1 MGALRTGLLPT
12 SSAALA
18 AHVNALP
25 VGVVET
31 DRQGRIV
38 LWEGAA
44 SRIFGWRTSEVLG
57 KSLEALELV
66 HEADAGFVGAVME
79 PLRSG
84 RKRQLIHRNRNRT
97 RTGEIRH
104 CEWAHTV
111 IPGPH
116 GRVGS
121 LLSFVT
127 DVTAEVEAETN
138 SRRSDALLEAWSAAS
153 QEGFCAVDRSWHI
166 LQWNPSAERMFER
179 SRAEVVGRVLWD
191 VLPRLRGSEFHSAFD
206 EALADGH
213 PRTLEAR
220 SPESPFWY
228 LVTASPID
236 EGLLLFFR
244 DVTGRRQMEQELLAA
259 YSELERAARPR

>member
-18 AHVNALP
+18 TQVNALP

-31 DRQGRIV
+31 DRQGLIV

-44 SRIFGWRTSEVLG
+44 SRIFGWRTSEALG
-57 KSLEALELV
+57 KSLDALELV
-66 HEADAGFVGAVME
+66 HEANAGFVDAGRA

-84 RKRQLIHRNRNRT
+84 RRRQLIPGNRT
-97 RTGEIRH
+97 RPRTGEIRH

-111 IPGPH
+111 VPGRH
-116 GRVGS
+116 GRVAS

-127 DVTAEVEAETN
+127 DVTAEVEAEIA
-138 SRRSDALLEAWSAAS
+138 SRRSDPLLEAWSAAS
-153 QEGFCAVDRSWHI
+153 PEGFCAVDRAWQI

-179 SRAEVVGRVLWD
+179 SRAEVVGRVMWD
-191 VLPRLRGSEFHSAFD
+191 VLPGLRGSAFHAAFE

-220 SPESPFWY
+220 SPEAPFWY

-244 DVTGRRQMEQELLAA
+244 DVTGRRQMEQE
-259 YSELERAARPR
+259 